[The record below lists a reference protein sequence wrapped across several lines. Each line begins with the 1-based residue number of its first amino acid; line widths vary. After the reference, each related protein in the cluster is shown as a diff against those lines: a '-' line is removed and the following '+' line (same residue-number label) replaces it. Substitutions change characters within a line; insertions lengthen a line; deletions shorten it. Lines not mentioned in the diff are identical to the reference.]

1 MTVLPE
7 TLSRPLFHYEEHLR
21 GAVQPQTRIHYGNA
35 VWRFL
40 KLFEHREGLNEF
52 RPADFR
58 RYRALRRREG
68 LARQTIHSETE
79 TIRRFFAWT
88 LENNQGVAV
97 NPAWRRRKP
106 VRPKRPA
113 KPALADAA

>member
-1 MTVLPE
+1 MTCLPE
-7 TLSRPLFHYEEHLR
+7 HLSKPLFQYEQYLR
-21 GAVQPQTRIHYGNA
+21 GTVRPKTRIRYGNV

-40 KLFEHREGLNEF
+40 KLFEDRKGLNEF

-68 LARQTIHSETE
+68 LARQTINSEVE
-79 TIRRFFAWT
+79 SIRRFFAWSR
-88 LENNQGVAV
+88 EDYDGVAG
-97 NPAWRRRKP
+97 NPAGRRRKP

>member
-1 MTVLPE
+1 MKVLPQQ
-7 TLSRPLFHYEEHLR
+7 LSKPLFHYEEHLR
-21 GAVQPQTRIHYGNA
+21 GTVRPKTRIRYGTV

-40 KLFEHREGLNEF
+40 KLFEERKGLHEF

-68 LARQTIHSETE
+68 LARQTINSEID

-88 LENNQGVAV
+88 SENNQGVAV

-106 VRPKRPA
+106 VRTRRPA